1 MQNGMVKLMV
11 YMSRIMDVRVLQ
23 AGLSQNMNSRDN
35 YTAVKLWLARVRAL
49 FAH

>member
-23 AGLSQNMNSRDN
+23 AGLLQNN
-35 YTAVKLWLARVRAL
+35 YELKG
-49 FAH
+49 